1 MNEQKSN
8 SIEGYQNTIELL
20 KRTLQ
25 FYALKE
31 NYTVNHP
38 VNNELFSFVEMDGG
52 SQARFT
58 LDKVREL
65 DELNEKMEKDY
76 NVEIDALQNMS
87 DSELESFGETNPIDL
102 INVFIQS
109 RDDKDI

>member
-1 MNEQKSN
+1 MSEQKSN
-8 SIEGYQNTIELL
+8 SIEGYQNIIELL

-65 DELNEKMEKDY
+65 DELNEKMERDY
-76 NVEIDALQNMS
+76 NAEIDALQNMS
-87 DSELESFGETNPIDL
+87 DSELESFGETNPLDL
-102 INVFIQS
+102 IKAFKTFTNDNNI
-109 RDDKDI
+109 